1 MHLAVLVRVAT
12 LLFIHP
18 ELFRGGMFHGAGV
31 LASLFIVGNPF
42 VLVVGFVPS
51 YMPQMADVH
60 IQAFEADAGG
70 ENAVGFVGLGHSV
83 KEAVGQSRSVVD
95 LGLTFCDDAVVL
107 YVGKV
112 APNSGGEHV
121 AGEVFA
127 GHAVEDGGLLV
138 LWGGLGLF

>member
-1 MHLAVLVRVAT
+1 M
-12 LLFIHP
+12 
-18 ELFRGGMFHGAGV
+18 GDGAGV
-31 LASLFIVGNPF
+31 LASLFVVGNPF

-51 YMPQMADVH
+51 YMPQVADVH

-70 ENAVGFVGLGHSV
+70 ENAVGLVGLGYGV
-83 KEAVGQSRSVVD
+83 KQAVGQGRSVVD
-95 LGLTFCDDAVVL
+95 LGLAFCDDAVVL